1 MGNPPPIQKQPN
13 INYRKEKTN
22 INSLETFT
30 ELVENDIF
38 KLGNY
43 KRIKNNINNQERKA
57 LKDMQKNTSK
67 TRRIQD
73 KGSRFLVLDSDSY
86 IENTDRQLER
96 SSFQQLDYNPSH
108 KFRKKVTS
116 WVKKWKKKQDS

>member
-1 MGNPPPIQKQPN
+1 M
-13 INYRKEKTN
+13 
-22 INSLETFT
+22 TFT

-43 KRIKNNINNQERKA
+43 ERIKNNISNQERKA
-57 LKDMQKNTSK
+57 LKDMQKDTSK

-73 KGSRFLVLDSDSY
+73 KGSRFVVLDSDSY

-108 KFRKKVTS
+108 KF
-116 WVKKWKKKQDS
+116 

>member
-57 LKDMQKNTSK
+57 LKDVQKDTSK

-73 KGSRFLVLDSDSY
+73 KGSRFVVLDSDSY
-86 IENTDRQLER
+86 IE
-96 SSFQQLDYNPSH
+96 H
-108 KFRKKVTS
+108 
-116 WVKKWKKKQDS
+116 